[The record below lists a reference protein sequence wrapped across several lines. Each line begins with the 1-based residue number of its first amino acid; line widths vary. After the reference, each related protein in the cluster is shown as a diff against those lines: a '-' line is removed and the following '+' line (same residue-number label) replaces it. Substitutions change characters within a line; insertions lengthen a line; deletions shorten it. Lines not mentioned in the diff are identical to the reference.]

1 MDMRPDF
8 SHGEMASSPRS
19 IGALPRAYAAFVRQA
34 GTLDAIALL
43 ACRLLLART
52 FLLSGLT
59 KWDGFT
65 IRDDTFYLFSD
76 EYFGSYGLPQGVTDA
91 MAIAASFAE
100 IILPLLLILG
110 LFTRVAATGVLA
122 MTLVIQIFVY
132 PDAWWTVHAWW
143 ATVALLL
150 MALGPGRVSLDRLL
164 RID

>member
-1 MDMRPDF
+1 MEINRDSTHNRVAAR
-8 SHGEMASSPRS
+8 SHGTGSLQKIYSV
-19 IGALPRAYAAFVRQA
+19 IVRQA
-34 GTLDAIALL
+34 GAIDAVALL
-43 ACRLLLART
+43 AGRLLLART

-59 KWDGFT
+59 KWNGFT

-76 EYFGSYGLPQGVTDA
+76 EYFGSYGLPQGFTDA
-91 MAIAASFAE
+91 MAIAASFGE

-110 LFTRVAATGVLA
+110 LFTRMAATGILL

-150 MALGPGRVSLDRLL
+150 MARGPGRVSLDRLL